1 MEVIFGFRILKRMA
15 VRWRSVHLRR
25 IRMAETV
32 KKRQVAAEPRLRT
45 TAKRKAGPR
54 LMKPAIVLHEEI
66 EKLAHRFWA
75 ERGYQHGSAEVD
87 WFRAEREL
95 RGRAS

>member
-1 MEVIFGFRILKRMA
+1 
-15 VRWRSVHLRR
+15 
-25 IRMAETV
+25 MAETA
-32 KKRQVAAEPRLRT
+32 KKRV
-45 TAKRKAGPR
+45 TAKPKTAATKAGPAR
-54 LMKPAIVLHEEI
+54 VKKAGLTMKKTAGPKLMKPAVEPDSAVVPREEI

-87 WFRAEREL
+87 WFRAEQEL